1 MAHLLEFEQRVPTC
15 QVPPWLQQVTGPLV
29 LQEWRRD
36 LASHPD
42 QQFKEY
48 ITAGIAR
55 GFRIGFDYKRV
66 SCKPALTN
74 LYSAEENSEVVQA
87 YLDKEVAMQRVVGPV
102 PPVQLPPGTQV
113 SPFGVIPKSGQPGR
127 WRLIVDLSHPEGRSV
142 NSGIEADLCSMHYL
156 RLDEVTQRIMEMGKG
171 TEMAKMDIES
181 AYRMVPIFPGD
192 RLLLAMRWK
201 GQFFFDT
208 RLPFGLRSAPK
219 IFSAVA
225 DALQW
230 SLVQAGVTWVAHY
243 LDDFITLGRKESKE
257 CGSNLDCIL
266 ATCRRL
272 GVPVARAKCEGPTT
286 SLVFLGFLI
295 DSTQMTVS
303 LPEPKLQR
311 TLRLVAEWSGRKA
324 GRKRELE
331 SLLGHLQHA
340 ATVVRPGRSFV
351 RRLIELLSSVVGHD
365 RWVRLNASARSDLMW
380 WQSFMGQWNGV
391 SLIPN
396 QQLEATVET
405 DASGSW
411 GCGGRWGGK
420 WFQWKWEGPSSE
432 WLIASKELLP
442 ILFAVAIWGKNWR
455 GQRVNCRCDN
465 MAVVAVINAGRAKD
479 RSLMHLLRCLFFWTA
494 HYSIHLRASHVPGVS
509 NVAADALSRNDF
521 SRFLQVVPEAEPNP
535 ESIPEQL
542 VVLLAKEQPDWVS
555 PRWTQ
560 LFRDCCRLV

>member
-15 QVPPWLQQVTGPLV
+15 QVPTWLQQVTGPLV
-29 LQEWRRD
+29 LQECRRD

-48 ITAGIAR
+48 ITTGITR
-55 GFRIGFDYKRV
+55 GFCIGFDYKRV
-66 SCKPALTN
+66 TCKPALTN

-87 YLDKEVAMQRVVGPV
+87 YLDKEVAMQRVIGPV
-102 PPVQLPPGTQV
+102 PLVQLPPGTQM

-156 RLDEVTQRIMEMGKG
+156 RLDEVTQRIMEMGEG

-181 AYRMVPIFPGD
+181 AYRMV
-192 RLLLAMRWK
+192 
-201 GQFFFDT
+201 
-208 RLPFGLRSAPK
+208 RSAPK

-243 LDDFITLGRKESKE
+243 LDDFITLGKKESKE
-257 CGSNLDCIL
+257 CRSNLDCIL

-272 GVPVARAKCEGPTT
+272 GVPVAQAKCEGPTT

-303 LPEPKLQR
+303 LPGPKLQR
-311 TLRLVAEWSGRKA
+311 TLRLVTEWSGRKA

-380 WQSFMGQWNGV
+380 WQTFMGQWNGV

-396 QQLEATVET
+396 QQREAEVET

-411 GCGGRWGGK
+411 GCGGHWGGK
-420 WFQWKWEGPSSE
+420 WFQWKWG
-432 WLIASKELLP
+432 A
-442 ILFAVAIWGKNWR
+442 
-455 GQRVNCRCDN
+455 
-465 MAVVAVINAGRAKD
+465 
-479 RSLMHLLRCLFFWTA
+479 
-494 HYSIHLRASHVPGVS
+494 
-509 NVAADALSRNDF
+509 
-521 SRFLQVVPEAEPNP
+521 
-535 ESIPEQL
+535 
-542 VVLLAKEQPDWVS
+542 
-555 PRWTQ
+555 
-560 LFRDCCRLV
+560 